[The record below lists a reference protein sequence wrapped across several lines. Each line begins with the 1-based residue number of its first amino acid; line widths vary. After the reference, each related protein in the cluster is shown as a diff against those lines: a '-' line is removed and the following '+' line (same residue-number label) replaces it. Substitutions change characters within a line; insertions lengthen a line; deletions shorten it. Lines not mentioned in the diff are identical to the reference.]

1 MLTGRLVLEI
11 DADAFSPDS
20 PGLTPEM
27 QETRRC
33 LKRLALPNTIN
44 RELYSALEKC
54 TSLECLD
61 FPDGYPEGDFWQQKI
76 GRIMLRLPS
85 FRIPNE
91 FYAQRA
97 IFEEFEGSTFTVP
110 EGVQEM
116 GSFIFLRSELE
127 TIILPNS
134 LRKIDEYAFSQC
146 SKLKRVVIPDGVLEI
161 GKSAFSFC
169 SSLEEIVIPES
180 VKQLAEDAFYRCSSL
195 ESVWIPGGTA
205 LVENPKWITD
215 LNFRRG
221 DTDDSGFIRIV
232 TTKDSPAARYATER
246 SIPLII
252 EPN

>member
-1 MLTGRLVLEI
+1 MI
-11 DADAFSPDS
+11 
-20 PGLTPEM
+20 
-27 QETRRC
+27 
-33 LKRLALPNTIN
+33 
-44 RELYSALEKC
+44 
-54 TSLECLD
+54 
-61 FPDGYPEGDFWQQKI
+61 
-76 GRIMLRLPS
+76 RLPS

-91 FYAQRA
+91 LYAKGFLFR
-97 IFEEFEGSTFTVP
+97 EFEGSALTVP
-110 EGVQEM
+110 DGVREI
-116 GSFIFLRSELE
+116 GSYGFTGSELE
-127 TIILPNS
+127 SITLPSS
-134 LRKIDEYAFSQC
+134 LQKIGECAFYKC

-252 EPN
+252 EPNCGY